1 MQRYGAT
8 LGKPPAYKLDQCSPA
23 CALTLGWLLTD
34 WIAGFQQ
41 EVLRLTE
48 DRDPN
53 LLALDRDVR
62 ALRDEM
68 RVLNGHRFIRLHNS
82 MVKLLAFNFAR
93 GLAFGLGTVIGAS
106 VLISMVA
113 WSISQIEFLPIIGEW
128 AAEIA
133 RQMKEAAESQ

>member
-1 MQRYGAT
+1 MRRYWAT
-8 LGKPPAYKLDQCSPA
+8 LGKPPAYKSDQCSPT
-23 CALTLGWLLTD
+23 CALALGSLLTD
-34 WIAGFQQ
+34 RIAGFQQ
-41 EVLRLTE
+41 EELRLTQ

-53 LLALDRDVR
+53 LLALDRDIR

-68 RVLNGHRFIRLHNS
+68 HALNGHRFIRLHNS

-133 RQMKEAAESQ
+133 RQMKEAADSQ